1 MNGNN
6 QLENSIRWSAVD
18 PLGRKIV
25 LYDRTFVSHIIS
37 DHESK
42 DAANRAAIEQQVQ
55 FSIAKPRFVIKDRSH
70 EGRLKYLD
78 LVDVPEVDEDKIKT
92 LTIIVDTNVTPHK
105 VLTWIPKRSINE
117 GVKKGER
124 IYDARMADKARL

>member
-1 MNGNN
+1 MNN
-6 QLENSIRWSAVD
+6 EIRWSVTD
-18 PLGRKIV
+18 PLGKTFV
-25 LYDRTFVSHIIS
+25 LYERTFIAHIIS

-55 FSIAKPRFVIKDRSH
+55 FSIAHPRFVITDRNH

-78 LVDVPEVDEDKIKT
+78 LVDVPDVDEDKIKT

-124 IYDARMADKARL
+124 IYDARMAAQSDL